1 MSSSDQFYLFERAID
16 LMPRNVEKTA
26 FLIDM
31 GGKRKHSTPIG
42 LAKDWVSVLQS
53 CYPGALQRLLTGLV
67 HVAHDLARL
76 QNASAWESSP
86 MLLGH

>member
-1 MSSSDQFYLFERAID
+1 MYRR
-16 LMPRNVEKTA
+16 PRRGQSKRETGALRRPTTRTARFFRKTA

-53 CYPGALQRLLTGLV
+53 CYPGMFIEMVIPRGIAGR
-67 HVAHDLARL
+67 
-76 QNASAWESSP
+76 
-86 MLLGH
+86 